1 MPVVEINLLPQGERR
16 GTRPDAWR
24 YATYALIPLTA
35 AAILIP
41 ELTVGSR
48 LNGLQDERDQLNG
61 EIAALTPTKQ
71 EYDRLQAEQRTLEE
85 VTAVATQLRGN
96 KTYWTNDVAAF
107 SAQLP
112 RGGGVA
118 ITSMNVKPLDPAA
131 LTTLQQGGVYAGKN
145 VVREIDLSG
154 SARSQQS
161 VVNFLNAYENS
172 PNFAVNFRSLQQDDK
187 TGRYTFAASVG
198 LVGQAAPAPGTPG
211 AADGT
216 TTAPASAASAPVASG
231 AAPAGGT
238 DGR

>member
-1 MPVVEINLLPQGERR
+1 MVEINLLPQQERR

-24 YATYALIPLTA
+24 YATYAILPLTA

-41 ELTVGSR
+41 ELTLGSR
-48 LNGLQDERDQLNG
+48 ISTLQNERDQLNG

-71 EYDRLQAEQRTLEE
+71 EYDRLQGEQRTLEE
-85 VTAVATQLRGN
+85 VTAVATLLRDS

-118 ITSMNVKPLDPAA
+118 ITSMNVKPLDPGA
-131 LTTLQQGGVYAGKN
+131 LASMQQGGVYAGKN

-154 SARSQQS
+154 TARSQQS
-161 VVNFLNAYENS
+161 VVNFLNTYENS
-172 PNFAVNFRSLQQDDK
+172 PNFAVNFRSLQQDGD

-198 LVGQAAPAPGTPG
+198 VVGQAATPAPGATGSG
-211 AADGT
+211 A
-216 TTAPASAASAPVASG
+216 PPSAPIAS
-231 AAPAGGT
+231 APAGGT
-238 DGR
+238 DVR